1 MVQTGYKHAWIWIAI
16 EQIHKSILG
25 INISKGRNM
34 VVAESFIHSLV
45 NKYEKHRT

>member
-1 MVQTGYKHAWIWIAI
+1 MVHIGYKNAWIWIAI
-16 EQIHKSILG
+16 EQIHKSILD